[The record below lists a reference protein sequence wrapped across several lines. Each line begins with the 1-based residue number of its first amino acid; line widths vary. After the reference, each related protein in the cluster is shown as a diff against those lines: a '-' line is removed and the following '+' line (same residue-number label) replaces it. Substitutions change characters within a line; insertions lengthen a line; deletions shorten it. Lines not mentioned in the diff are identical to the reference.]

1 MFKENY
7 EKPCKCENRGY
18 KFIFMDLNM
27 PDMDG
32 YEASEHILN
41 ITKNDQNQDYTH
53 IVALTSYTGQDVRDK
68 CTKIGMKGL
77 INKPLN
83 HKDLQRMVYLHF
95 YRLTVEQF
103 NERFP
108 NLK

>member
-41 ITKNDQNQDYTH
+41 ITKSD
-53 IVALTSYTGQDVRDK
+53 
-68 CTKIGMKGL
+68 
-77 INKPLN
+77 
-83 HKDLQRMVYLHF
+83 
-95 YRLTVEQF
+95 
-103 NERFP
+103 
-108 NLK
+108 